1 MNDLVREWIEKAEG
15 DYRVALR
22 ESQVTDEPSW
32 DAAFLGCRRSWRL
45 KSRQHK
51 AKSTCVDWD

>member
-32 DAAFLGCRRSWRL
+32 DAVCFHAQQSIEKYDPG
-45 KSRQHK
+45 
-51 AKSTCVDWD
+51 D